1 MRGMKRNNIGICR
14 GLRRNQTDAEKK
26 LWNILRNRQL
36 SGFKFRRQFS
46 VGKYV
51 LDFYCPTYKIGIEA
65 DGGRHYEDKL
75 QQQDEIRTKDLAAT
89 GIRILR
95 FSDIDI
101 LKNTEGVCE
110 AILRVM
116 EDKRI
121 GSPSPQSSPRRGEE
135 AKEPRE

>member
-26 LWNILRNRQL
+26 LWKILRNRQL

-46 VGKYV
+46 VEKYV
-51 LDFYCPTYKIGIEA
+51 LDFYCPIYKIGIEA

-75 QQQDEIRTKDLAAT
+75 KQRDEIRTKDLRAT
-89 GIRILR
+89 GVRILR

-101 LKNTEGVCE
+101 LTNTEGVYE
-110 AILRVM
+110 AIFRVM
-116 EDKRI
+116 EEKRVN
-121 GSPSPQSSPRRGEE
+121 SPSPQSSPRRGEE
-135 AKEPRE
+135 VKEP